1 MVWADQLWFIHKV
14 QDFSGIRRRENNSE
28 KVTEMA
34 ECWRCLLWPEFYPRT
49 YISGGEPAQKSYLS
63 TTHGMAPVPHVH
75 VYTHNNIR
83 FLKITDNIATL
94 MNLKSIWVRKKPQ
107 KDTCHDSETE
117 RWA

>member
-28 KVTEMA
+28 KVTEMTK
-34 ECWRCLLWPEFYPRT
+34 CLRCLLWPEFYPRT

-63 TTHGMAPVPHVH
+63 TTHGTAPVPHVH